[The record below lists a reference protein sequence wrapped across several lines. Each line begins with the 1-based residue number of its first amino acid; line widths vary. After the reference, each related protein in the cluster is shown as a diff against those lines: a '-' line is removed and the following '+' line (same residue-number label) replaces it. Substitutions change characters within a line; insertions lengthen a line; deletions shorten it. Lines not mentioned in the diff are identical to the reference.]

1 MYLPVFLNQL
11 YNRRINYLFLMGT
24 QYDYI
29 FAGGG
34 IAGLTLAYLL
44 CRHHQEVN
52 ESKKILI
59 LDPKGQAATQSK
71 NICFWAD
78 QPVGVPIPLKAVW
91 QNASFGNKQSATNQ
105 ALGAY
110 TYHCFDSEEY
120 LDHLRDTLTQEMGC
134 VFKEERVIRIKNRE
148 VAVEGGMCYQADAY
162 VFDSTPSLENTS
174 PAPPLYQHFVGWE
187 VLFTD
192 QPQIESSS
200 FTLMDFGVSQQQGTA
215 FMYVLPFSEHKVL
228 FEITYM
234 STRLLSMVAY
244 EEDIRTYLATH
255 FPTSSYQI
263 VKKEQGKIPM
273 WQLSQQADGQQGAIA
288 LGTKGGLTKPTTGY
302 TFWKSYQHALHIVA
316 CIRAKQ
322 PVSPLSTSARFA
334 FYDRLLLHIL
344 RHTPSQIPRIMGALF
359 GRNRYERVLRFLDER
374 TSFGQECR
382 IFLTLPW
389 RPFLTALFHEY
400 IAHYVRF
407 EPRNRPKP
415 APHPTLP
422 SRSSTQMGRMVVE

>member
-1 MYLPVFLNQL
+1 
-11 YNRRINYLFLMGT
+11 MGT

-44 CRHHQEVN
+44 CRYHQEVN
-52 ESKKILI
+52 ESKTILI
-59 LDPKGQAATQSK
+59 LDPKGQSATQSK
-71 NICFWAD
+71 NICFWTD
-78 QPVGVPIPLKAVW
+78 EPVGVPIPLKATW
-91 QNASFGNKQSATNQ
+91 HNALFGNGTSATTQ
-105 ALGAY
+105 ALGSY
-110 TYHCFDSEEY
+110 SYHCFDSEEY
-120 LDHLRDTLTQEMGC
+120 LSHLRKVLTEEMGC
-134 VFKEERVIRIKNRE
+134 VFRAERVVQIRNRE
-148 VAVEGGMCYQADAY
+148 VVVERGVRYRAGAH
-162 VFDSTPSLENTS
+162 VFDSTPSLENT
-174 PAPPLYQHFVGWE
+174 PFAPPLYQHFVGWE

-192 QPQIESSS
+192 QPQIDSSS

-215 FMYVLPFSEHKVL
+215 FMYVLPFSDRKAL

-234 STRLLSMVAY
+234 STHVLSTSAY
-244 EEDIRTYLATH
+244 EEDIRKYLALY
-255 FPTSSYQI
+255 FPMSSYQI

-273 WQLSQQADGQQGAIA
+273 WQLPQQVDRQQGVVS

-316 CIRAKQ
+316 CIQAQR
-322 PVSPLSTSARFA
+322 PISPLPASARFA

-344 RHTPSQIPRIMGALF
+344 RHTPTQIPRIMGALF
-359 GRNRYERVLRFLDER
+359 GRNRYEHVLRFLDER
-374 TSFGQECR
+374 TNLWQECR

-407 EPRNRPKP
+407 EPRNRPKS